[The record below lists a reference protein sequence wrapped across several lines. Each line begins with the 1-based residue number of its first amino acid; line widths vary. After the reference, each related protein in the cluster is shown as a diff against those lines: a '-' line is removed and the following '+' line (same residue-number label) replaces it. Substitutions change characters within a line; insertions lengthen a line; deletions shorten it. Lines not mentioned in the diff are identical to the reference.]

1 MVTGTSDS
9 SFRRIAMTLLW
20 VGIALI
26 YLFPYTWIVLTAF
39 RNPIDTLAMRF
50 VFTPTLDGFRT
61 IFLESNF
68 HRYLVNSL
76 STSIPATIAVV
87 CLAAPAAYSLAHL
100 NKRSG
105 VFLAA
110 VLLARMVPGIAIL
123 IPIYLAAA
131 RAGMLDRRLTLVIVY
146 CAFNLPFAVW
156 LLRGFFREIPTE
168 LREAAIV
175 DGCSELQVFIRII
188 LPLVTGGLVATSV
201 FVFIG
206 AWNEFLFALALTQ
219 SDAATAPLA
228 VIGFRNEYGVQWGAI
243 GAAAVMISTPVVL
256 FAVVMQKYLVRG
268 LTMGAVKG

>member
-68 HRYLVNSL
+68 HRYLLNSL

-100 NKRSG
+100 NRRSG